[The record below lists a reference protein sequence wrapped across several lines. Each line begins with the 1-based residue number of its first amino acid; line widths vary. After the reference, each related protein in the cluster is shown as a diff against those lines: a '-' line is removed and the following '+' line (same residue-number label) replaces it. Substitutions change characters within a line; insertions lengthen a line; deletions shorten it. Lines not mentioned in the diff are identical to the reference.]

1 MSVFI
6 QKPPRAVSF
15 TLKRTSKAWFYCT
28 NLSVIVAFIARFQIL
43 RKILLMQRYV
53 FILKGAWALEGDVLK
68 GTFTRKDNGKALT
81 TTRVIQGD
89 EMIQVR
95 PTPISV
101 QA

>member
-1 MSVFI
+1 
-6 QKPPRAVSF
+6 
-15 TLKRTSKAWFYCT
+15 
-28 NLSVIVAFIARFQIL
+28 
-43 RKILLMQRYV
+43 MQRYV

-95 PTPISV
+95 PSPISV